1 MGRFGEMTDDYAR
14 NDGIADVINLLAAPI
29 AGGIRTVEQV
39 RRGVD
44 ELLTS
49 IENMNRTMANL
60 NETAERI
67 NVLLGEV
74 EEPIRTMMPQLTR
87 TIRAADEIT
96 AALEEPVRSAAPNL
110 ERAVG
115 ALSSPAFMSLPGQI
129 NEFMATVTDVSQRL
143 GPLTQLAE
151 NAGGLLGGLRV
162 PGMSRPASRPAVDEP
177 TPHITAT
184 TKQVPTPREQPGGTP
199 PAKQQAAAKQPAPKK
214 PAAKKRAKKPA
225 TKKPAATAKKAAAK
239 SAAKDAAR
247 LAERGPDES

>member
-1 MGRFGEMTDDYAR
+1 MTDDFGR

-29 AGGIRTVEQV
+29 AGGIRTIEQV

-44 ELLTS
+44 ELLDS

-67 NVLLGEV
+67 NVLLAEV

-115 ALSSPAFMSLPGQI
+115 ALSSPAFMSLPGQMT
-129 NEFMATVTDVSQRL
+129 EFMATVTDVSQRL

-162 PGMSRPASRPAVDEP
+162 PGMPRPSGRTPDSKPGTEP
-177 TPHITAT
+177 TPHVTAT
-184 TKQVPTPREQPGGTP
+184 TKRKA
-199 PAKQQAAAKQPAPKK
+199 PAKKRAPSKRSAEGSTAAKQPSNPGD
-214 PAAKKRAKKPA
+214 R
-225 TKKPAATAKKAAAK
+225 
-239 SAAKDAAR
+239 
-247 LAERGPDES
+247 RGSTTPGDRE